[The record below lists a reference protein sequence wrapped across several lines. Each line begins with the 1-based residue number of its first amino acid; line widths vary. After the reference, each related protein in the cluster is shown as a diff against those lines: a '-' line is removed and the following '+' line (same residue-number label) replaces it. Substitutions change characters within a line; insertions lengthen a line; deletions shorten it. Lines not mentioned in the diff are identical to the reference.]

1 MINYQKQNS
10 RECEHAQTQSTEL
23 KSINF
28 NVNERNVNDVFTG
41 IVIVVG
47 IVIIIVI

>member
-10 RECEHAQTQSTEL
+10 RECEHAQTKNTKL
-23 KSINF
+23 NSINV